1 MPYIAVNTVQ
11 KLSEEKQEKL
21 KAEFGRLISII
32 PTKNEAGLLVDFS
45 GDRVLYKAGA
55 KVNGAF
61 VELRLFRKADFE
73 AKKKFTEEI
82 FALFSRELGIEQGNI
97 YLTILEFD
105 NWGSGGTLKQ

>member
-11 KLSEEKQEKL
+11 RLSEEKQEKL

-32 PTKNEAGLLVDFS
+32 PTKNEATLLVDFS
-45 GDRVLYKAGA
+45 GDRVLYKAGV
-55 KVNGAF
+55 KIEGAF
-61 VELRLFRKADFE
+61 VEIRIFHKAEFE

-82 FALFSRELGIEQGNI
+82 FALFSRELGIEQGDI

-105 NWGSGGTLKQ
+105 NWGGGGTLKQ

>member
-32 PTKNEAGLLVDFS
+32 PTKTEAGLLVDFS
-45 GDRVLYKAGA
+45 GDRALYKGGA
-55 KVNGAF
+55 KVEGAF
-61 VELRLFRKADFE
+61 VELRLFHKTGFE

-82 FALFSRELGIEQGNI
+82 FSLFSRELGIEQGNM
-97 YLTILEFD
+97 YLTILEFEE
-105 NWGSGGTLKQ
+105 WGTGGTLKQ